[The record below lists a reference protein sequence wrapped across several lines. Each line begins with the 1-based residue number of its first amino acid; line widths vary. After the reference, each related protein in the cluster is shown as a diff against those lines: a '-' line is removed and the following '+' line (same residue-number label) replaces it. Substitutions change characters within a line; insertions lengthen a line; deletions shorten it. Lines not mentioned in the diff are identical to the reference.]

1 MGNQELATSAAAC
14 PPTDS
19 ILRIELT
26 CHYAGKDQRIL
37 DLLQAER
44 AEDKTHAFILF
55 RFFPYMDGL
64 QSIFVIIN

>member
-44 AEDKTHAFILF
+44 AEDKTRIYSFS
-55 RFFPYMDGL
+55 FFPLYGWFTEH
-64 QSIFVIIN
+64 IYNN